1 MLVQC
6 MTTTRGQ
13 QYSTPPGHRLNPFS
27 NIIFVV
33 LIAIPVAAFVRVD
46 QRSEVEIDP
55 GAHVYLNG
63 PKAVQ
68 SDSTPV
74 IWKAMVVH

>member
-1 MLVQC
+1 
-6 MTTTRGQ
+6 
-13 QYSTPPGHRLNPFS
+13 
-27 NIIFVV
+27 VV
-33 LIAIPVAAFVRVD
+33 LIAIPVAAFGGVD
-46 QRSEVEIDP
+46 QRSDMEIDP